1 MTERLTALTAG
12 IERPDDRAR
21 AEARAEA
28 GADAGRLGELAGR
41 LAGGVGTRARALVLA
56 DEASLRTTSLATD
69 VGVQVRPVGR
79 RQGEP
84 LAVDQHDACSPEKAL
99 DAVLAGV
106 DLVDQEVDTG
116 ADLLVL
122 VLPAADLAVPS
133 AALIG
138 LLTGFDASAVTA
150 TGQDDEA
157 WMRDCAATRE
167 AMRRGRRV
175 MTGTEGLVGLL
186 AAIGGADL
194 ALAVGVLLGAASRRT
209 SVVLDGPACAAAALV
224 AARLAFRAPDW
235 WVHAHVSPD
244 PAHAL
249 ALARLSSE
257 AVLDL
262 RLRSQDGTG
271 ALLAVPV
278 LRAAATLTE

>member
-1 MTERLTALTAG
+1 MSERLTALTAG

-21 AEARAEA
+21 AEARASS
-28 GADAGRLGELAGR
+28 GAEAGRLGDLAGR
-41 LAGGVGTRARALVLA
+41 LASGAGTRARALIVA
-56 DEASLRTTSLATD
+56 EEATPRTTSVATD
-69 VGVQVRPVGR
+69 VGVQVRSIGR
-79 RQGEP
+79 RQTEP
-84 LAVDQHDACSPEKAL
+84 LAVDKHDACGVDQAL

-106 DLVDQEVDTG
+106 DLVEQEVDTG
-116 ADLLVL
+116 TDLLVL

-138 LLTGFDASAVTA
+138 LLTGFDAAAVTA

-175 MTGTEGLVGLL
+175 MSDQVGLL

-262 RLRSQDGTG
+262 RLRTQDGTG

-278 LRAAATLTE
+278 LRAAATLPD